1 MLSTQ
6 SADGTAP
13 DNSPARA
20 GIRQSSSASDR
31 KYPYL
36 VHRRHGLGIERG
48 RLHARA
54 QHLEAL
60 PAISRRKAS
69 AICVR
74 LLLSEQR
81 KRTLG
86 FTGLFAERHNGR
98 GSHGLVAGAAFGIE
112 EAQQLLQGVRIG
124 PVCDTSDS
132 SRPLFVRTEAFHR
145 IRRRCELIRQ
155 SLSKDRRPP
164 RPVRL
169 NLSYGIDL
177 TDGIRNADQEAHAVD

>member
-1 MLSTQ
+1 LQSVTGSTFLSAHRHLVPFNRHMLSTQ

-86 FTGLFAERHNGR
+86 FIGLFAERHNGL

-112 EAQQLLQGVRIG
+112 ETQQLLQGVRIG
-124 PVCDTSDS
+124 
-132 SRPLFVRTEAFHR
+132 RFVTLPTPFGRF
-145 IRRRCELIRQ
+145 LSGQ
-155 SLSKDRRPP
+155 SLFIESVGD
-164 RPVRL
+164 V
-169 NLSYGIDL
+169 S
-177 TDGIRNADQEAHAVD
+177 